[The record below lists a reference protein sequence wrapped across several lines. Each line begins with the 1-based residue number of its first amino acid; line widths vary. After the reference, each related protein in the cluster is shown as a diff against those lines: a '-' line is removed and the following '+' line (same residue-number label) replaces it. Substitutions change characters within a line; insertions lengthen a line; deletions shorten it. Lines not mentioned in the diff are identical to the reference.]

1 MNRNKLLWCSACVA
15 LLFSWS
21 AWATGTADE
30 GGGDTSAAAMAGSG
44 KYNESPMLAALV
56 ASGELPPVDERLP
69 EVPLVKVPPEIG
81 RYGGTAITFAHASW
95 AVEIG
100 GWWHGSF
107 TLEVDE
113 NWQVGPGV
121 AKGYELSDDQQT
133 FTLFLREGMKWS
145 DGHPVTAE
153 DFLFRYE
160 ERPRRGYRSEPIES
174 MVAVDDYTVQ
184 INLSKPF
191 PRIVIN
197 MANENGA
204 DWNRWLPK
212 HFLKHWH
219 ADYNDEAA
227 DIAKNEGFETWEQAL
242 SFHVAANNVKDPNRP
257 TTRMF
262 VVREIGTDTRLY
274 ERNPFWYA
282 VDPEGNQLPYIDRVQ
297 STQVDKETY
306 KLKVLNG
313 EATIANWTG
322 FENFTL
328 FKQNEAKG
336 GYTIELIDGQRGSQ
350 HTYHVNQTHSEPV
363 LGEVMR
369 DIRFRRA
376 LSLAID
382 RDEMN
387 ETLWSGMGVPR
398 AGTLVSSVSY
408 YKSEWGEDHPYARY
422 DPAEANRLLDEM
434 GLTNRDRDGFRTLS
448 NGDTINLT
456 AVQVGKELSSEG
468 HELVKDYWEDIGIKF
483 TLREVEGSFYWDFT
497 STDDYVLATRPLTN
511 ATELSADRGIVE
523 GSFATPLTGP
533 TWAPAWKAR
542 LRAEIDIDEG
552 RTKLADYEG
561 GVLPGEEP
569 PPVVRELWNAIL
581 DANDSIFGS
590 EQYTVANQ
598 KVQDIFAE
606 QLWVIGT
613 VGMVPAP
620 FIASN
625 NIGNRQTNEFA
636 PAGWLG
642 ELDWALFFKN

>member
-1 MNRNKLLWCSACVA
+1 MDRSKFLLCSACVA
-15 LLFSWS
+15 LLFGWS

-30 GGGDTSAAAMAGSG
+30 GGGDAGAAAMAGSG

-56 ASGELPPVDERLP
+56 ASGDLPPVDERLP

-121 AKGYELSDDQQT
+121 AKGYELSQDQQT

-242 SFHVAANNVKDPNRP
+242 SFHAAANNVKDPNRP

-262 VVREIGTDTRLY
+262 VVREIGSDTRLY
-274 ERNPFWYA
+274 ERNPYWYA

-297 STQVDKETY
+297 STQVDFETY

-313 EATIANWTG
+313 EAAIANWIS
-322 FENFTL
+322 FEDFTL

-336 GYTIELIDGQRGSQ
+336 GYTIELIDGNRGSQ

-387 ETLWSGMGVPR
+387 ETPWSGMGVPR

-408 YKSEWGEDHPYARY
+408 YKR
-422 DPAEANRLLDEM
+422 
-434 GLTNRDRDGFRTLS
+434 
-448 NGDTINLT
+448 
-456 AVQVGKELSSEG
+456 
-468 HELVKDYWEDIGIKF
+468 
-483 TLREVEGSFYWDFT
+483 
-497 STDDYVLATRPLTN
+497 
-511 ATELSADRGIVE
+511 
-523 GSFATPLTGP
+523 
-533 TWAPAWKAR
+533 
-542 LRAEIDIDEG
+542 
-552 RTKLADYEG
+552 
-561 GVLPGEEP
+561 
-569 PPVVRELWNAIL
+569 
-581 DANDSIFGS
+581 
-590 EQYTVANQ
+590 
-598 KVQDIFAE
+598 
-606 QLWVIGT
+606 
-613 VGMVPAP
+613 
-620 FIASN
+620 
-625 NIGNRQTNEFA
+625 
-636 PAGWLG
+636 
-642 ELDWALFFKN
+642 

>member
-1 MNRNKLLWCSACVA
+1 MNRNKLLWCSAGVA

-30 GGGDTSAAAMAGSG
+30 GGGDTGAAAMAGSG

-56 ASGELPPVDERLP
+56 ASGDLPPVDERLP

-133 FTLFLREGMKWS
+133 FTLFLREGMNWS

-184 INLSKPF
+184 ITFSKPF

-212 HFLKHWH
+212 HFLQHWH
-219 ADYNDEAA
+219 ADYNEEAA
-227 DIAKNEGFETWEQAL
+227 AIAKNEGFETWEQAL
-242 SFHVAANNVKDPNRP
+242 SFHAAANNVKDPNRP

-274 ERNPFWYA
+274 ERNPYWYA

-297 STQVDKETY
+297 STQVDLETY

-313 EATIANWTG
+313 EAAIANWVS
-322 FENFTL
+322 FEDFTL

-336 GYTIELIDGQRGSQ
+336 GYTIELIDGQRGSH

-408 YKSEWGEDHPYARY
+408 YKREWGEDHPYARY
-422 DPAEANRLLDEM
+422 DPADANRLLDEM

-448 NGDTINLT
+448 NGETINLT

-497 STDDYVLATRPLTN
+497 STDDYVLATRPADQRHRAVRRPRHRRGLVRHP
-511 ATELSADRGIVE
+511 ADRTDLGAGLE
-523 GSFATPLTGP
+523 G
-533 TWAPAWKAR
+533 
-542 LRAEIDIDEG
+542 
-552 RTKLADYEG
+552 
-561 GVLPGEEP
+561 
-569 PPVVRELWNAIL
+569 
-581 DANDSIFGS
+581 
-590 EQYTVANQ
+590 
-598 KVQDIFAE
+598 
-606 QLWVIGT
+606 
-613 VGMVPAP
+613 
-620 FIASN
+620 
-625 NIGNRQTNEFA
+625 A
-636 PAGWLG
+636 PAGGDRHRRRSDEAGRLRG
-642 ELDWALFFKN
+642 RCAARGRAAPHRARTVERDPGRQRQHLRFRAVHGREPEGAGHLRRATVGHRHRGHGARPLHRQQQHR